1 MVSEATFP
9 NNWGYF
15 WSTLLGLDLWDPC
28 EGAPLVLTK
37 IPKNNNL
44 IIMSEIGVGVCLD
57 EFIFGWVMI
66 ELMYNKREE
75 RRHWFMHSL
84 RLSFSAY

>member
-1 MVSEATFP
+1 
-9 NNWGYF
+9 
-15 WSTLLGLDLWDPC
+15 
-28 EGAPLVLTK
+28 
-37 IPKNNNL
+37 
-44 IIMSEIGVGVCLD
+44 MSEIGVGVCLD

-84 RLSFSAY
+84 RLSFSTYILAKNLDKDFEKPYSIISRVKDGNIS